1 MKTISISIRKSAIAK
16 AGENNRL
23 IAVGSEGTFSG
34 NIRGLSEGRVH
45 QLLKTV
51 DVVIDKNHGRGILV
65 PLVLLNGMKLNADLA
80 VVRKGDKFS
89 YTAEQLAAI
98 GEITAR
104 PTPESEPEKVV
115 ADKEYVAMSDGY
127 RLISMDNIELIVPA
141 DTAMAIAKAG
151 KFFNGEEV
159 PVNTGVEAAEID

>member
-1 MKTISISIRKSAIAK
+1 MKTISISIRKAAIAK

-89 YTAEQLAAI
+89 YTAEQLESI

-104 PTPESEPEKVV
+104 RTPESEPEKVI
-115 ADKEYVAMSDGY
+115 ANQEYVAMHDGY
-127 RLISMDNIELIVPA
+127 RLLSMDNIELVVPA
-141 DTAMAIAKAG
+141 ETAMAIAKAG
-151 KFFNGEEV
+151 KFYNGEEA
-159 PVNTGVEAAEID
+159 PVSTAAVAEELD